1 MLAVK
6 ELQAIKVGEW
16 ATDGPA
22 GPGKG
27 SGVLA
32 FRRVTSGALMAY
44 FRYTR
49 SNGSRGAYPLG
60 QMAERGRAGL
70 SLVRVREKASEL
82 AQLYL
87 SGQKDI
93 DAYFESEA
101 RAKAEELARSQAEAE
116 AAEAAARRAEE
127 EKNKFSLEALLKA
140 YTDHLENI
148 GKAQTARDV
157 RSIFKVNI
165 LKPAPSLATTPARE
179 VTKAVLAARIREI
192 RESGK
197 ERAAGKTRAYL
208 FAAYN
213 LALRAEGDT
222 EAPAALIQFH
232 IENNPLTGIKAIPV
246 RPAERTL
253 SRDELLK
260 FISKLG
266 SSLAD
271 QALKL
276 CIFSGG
282 QRAEQLL
289 RARCSD
295 YDPATAILRL
305 WDRKGRRLQPRE
317 HRLPLGPIAADL
329 CKALVLRAKDEQPDE
344 ADPLLFANGTKALV
358 PTTLTHRVADLSSA
372 MGGAKFSFRDLRRTT
387 ETEMASIG
395 FSVDLR
401 AQLMSHGLSGVQMK
415 HYDRHSY
422 LTEKKTALET
432 WEYHL
437 EGKELPKAVSVDS
450 GPT

>member
-70 SLVRVREKASEL
+70 SLVKVREKASEL

-93 DAYFESEA
+93 DAFFETEA
-101 RAKAEELARSQAEAE
+101 RTKAEELARSQAEAE

-127 EKNKFSLEALLKA
+127 EKSKFSLEALLKA

-179 VTKAVLAARIREI
+179 VTKAALAARIREI

-222 EAPAALIQFH
+222 EAPAALIQYH

-260 FISKLG
+260 SFN
-266 SSLAD
+266 
-271 QALKL
+271 
-276 CIFSGG
+276 G
-282 QRAEQLL
+282 QRSSRTNQIFGVTT
-289 RARCSD
+289 RPAR
-295 YDPATAILRL
+295 R
-305 WDRKGRRLQPRE
+305 
-317 HRLPLGPIAADL
+317 
-329 CKALVLRAKDEQPDE
+329 
-344 ADPLLFANGTKALV
+344 LFANG
-358 PTTLTHRVADLSSA
+358 
-372 MGGAKFSFRDLRRTT
+372 G
-387 ETEMASIG
+387 
-395 FSVDLR
+395 
-401 AQLMSHGLSGVQMK
+401 
-415 HYDRHSY
+415 
-422 LTEKKTALET
+422 
-432 WEYHL
+432 
-437 EGKELPKAVSVDS
+437 
-450 GPT
+450 